1 MPHVELSPDVLFAI
15 EALKEDPYCPGI
27 KRNGSDLEITATD
40 SSACRCVLS
49 LRDVRILPEEF
60 RPDSWEF
67 FYITAFRRESDSFRL
82 DILCETFEPDDSA
95 EYSIFFADA
104 EIKTEH
110 FGIDFP
116 FYTRDPWAAFAL
128 LSILLDQKEI
138 WGAPCNPLETELIP
152 VLREIKGLGKP
163 CPLLREL
170 LLRHGHSREAALL
183 ARLQSPEESKH
194 RARRLTR
201 FRRRLSKSRFEPM
214 WRELYDKFTSSQQ
227 GIPTVAEVR
236 SDPALLRETR
246 DEIRRYMEARG
257 YSGSYPEFSKTAP
270 LSGFKAFWSHGQRFL
285 PFSAPRIHRFVRCCE
300 ASHAHD
306 SLMISFLRG
315 TVFTKKCDAAPDSF
329 SCLFTQGYRRSVSFV
344 RGLTDCTEP
353 LPGAVSLEEAM
364 EIAVK
369 ETKLTK
375 EELHT
380 LHGTD
385 PVSPQGLLT
394 VILACGVFS
403 LLFTI
408 AMTLFAWAM
417 PGIFSLVFHPV
428 DMLVLFLVTWAISW
442 AAFGGAFALYTAWL
456 TRRNRS
462 GRI

>member
-1 MPHVELSPDVLFAI
+1 
-15 EALKEDPYCPGI
+15 
-27 KRNGSDLEITATD
+27 
-40 SSACRCVLS
+40 
-49 LRDVRILPEEF
+49 
-60 RPDSWEF
+60 
-67 FYITAFRRESDSFRL
+67 
-82 DILCETFEPDDSA
+82 
-95 EYSIFFADA
+95 
-104 EIKTEH
+104 
-110 FGIDFP
+110 
-116 FYTRDPWAAFAL
+116 
-128 LSILLDQKEI
+128 
-138 WGAPCNPLETELIP
+138 
-152 VLREIKGLGKP
+152 
-163 CPLLREL
+163 
-170 LLRHGHSREAALL
+170 
-183 ARLQSPEESKH
+183 
-194 RARRLTR
+194 
-201 FRRRLSKSRFEPM
+201 
-214 WRELYDKFTSSQQ
+214 
-227 GIPTVAEVR
+227 
-236 SDPALLRETR
+236 
-246 DEIRRYMEARG
+246 
-257 YSGSYPEFSKTAP
+257 
-270 LSGFKAFWSHGQRFL
+270 
-285 PFSAPRIHRFVRCCE
+285 
-300 ASHAHD
+300 
-306 SLMISFLRG
+306 MISFLRG